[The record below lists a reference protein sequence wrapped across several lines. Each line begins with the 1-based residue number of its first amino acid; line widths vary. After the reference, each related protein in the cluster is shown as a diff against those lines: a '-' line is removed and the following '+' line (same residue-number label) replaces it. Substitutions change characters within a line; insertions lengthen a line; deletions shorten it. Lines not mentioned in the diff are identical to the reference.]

1 MYIYIYYIIY
11 TFILAKTIFN
21 RPIGFSIVN
30 SFFPSV
36 RAQLWLELAH
46 IPSSFHAIFQTRN
59 KNTRR
64 RDPLTMTLR
73 LMKLRNS
80 TARHIFHEI
89 FPHFSQI
96 SPIFT
101 SVFPEIWTKTTD
113 ATLIS
118 LVTQPCLLGPHHY
131 IMPYMQ
137 QSPFLDGFTH
147 GVVHRNFSNLKA
159 LKCQP
164 QSQAWALG
172 DLLPEAGNIAI
183 KPSGSPRP
191 PYQFLRSPPP
201 APRAPRARREKT
213 RRSVWPQ
220 ETSKQLHSKPME
232 VNERFSDHSP
242 SPSKWSC
249 QLRKYSIP
257 KMSHK
262 VMAKICQK

>member
-89 FPHFSQI
+89 FPPFFTDFPHFYQCF
-96 SPIFT
+96 PRDMNKNDGCHFDIFGN
-101 SVFPEIWTKTTD
+101 P
-113 ATLIS
+113 TLSARSSS
-118 LVTQPCLLGPHHY
+118 LYHALY
-131 IMPYMQ
+131 AAE
-137 QSPFLDGFTH
+137 PF
-147 GVVHRNFSNLKA
+147 S
-159 LKCQP
+159 
-164 QSQAWALG
+164 
-172 DLLPEAGNIAI
+172 
-183 KPSGSPRP
+183 
-191 PYQFLRSPPP
+191 
-201 APRAPRARREKT
+201 
-213 RRSVWPQ
+213 
-220 ETSKQLHSKPME
+220 
-232 VNERFSDHSP
+232 
-242 SPSKWSC
+242 
-249 QLRKYSIP
+249 
-257 KMSHK
+257 
-262 VMAKICQK
+262 